1 MTLTVLIRHP
11 PVQVTAGGGN
21 NWCSDALLCILTFTA
36 TCNNCGAVSGSGLN
50 AGALQTLMPKDLG
63 AGCFTSNGAA
73 KLRWRPWRGVVAMGT
88 SGTCTLSSA
97 HLAVPSRAI
106 PKAGDVLQRQG
117 SLKNTRCFLLK
128 SSVLDVP
135 LVREPAPLQIVVLT
149 VPL

>member
-11 PVQVTAGGGN
+11 PVQVTAGGGD

-36 TCNNCGAVSGSGLN
+36 TCISCGAVSGSGLN
-50 AGALQTLMPKDLG
+50 VGGLQTLTSQDLR

-73 KLRWRPWRGVVAMGT
+73 KLRWRPWGELWPWGQVAPAP
-88 SGTCTLSSA
+88 A
-97 HLAVPSRAI
+97 HLAIPSRAI
-106 PKAGDVLQRQG
+106 PKPGDVLQRQG